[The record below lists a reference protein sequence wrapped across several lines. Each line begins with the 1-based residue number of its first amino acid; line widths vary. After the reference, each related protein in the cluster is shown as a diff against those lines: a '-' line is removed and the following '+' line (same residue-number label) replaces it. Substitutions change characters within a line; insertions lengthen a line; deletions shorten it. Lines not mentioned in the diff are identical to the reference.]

1 MSTLPFKEI
10 VWALVF
16 IAVFVFLF
24 LRVFRA
30 MRPLHLLKINARDRR
45 WLRRNKMWPY
55 YILFALF
62 LLIPVAGAIYRIVEA
77 VGLLEP

>member
-1 MSTLPFKEI
+1 MSTLPVKEA

-16 IAVFVFLF
+16 IALFVVLF

-30 MRPLHLLKINARDRR
+30 MRPLHLLKITPRDRR

-55 YILFALF
+55 YFLFALF
-62 LLIPVAGAIYRIVEA
+62 LLIPVAGAIYKIIEVVENLA
-77 VGLLEP
+77 P